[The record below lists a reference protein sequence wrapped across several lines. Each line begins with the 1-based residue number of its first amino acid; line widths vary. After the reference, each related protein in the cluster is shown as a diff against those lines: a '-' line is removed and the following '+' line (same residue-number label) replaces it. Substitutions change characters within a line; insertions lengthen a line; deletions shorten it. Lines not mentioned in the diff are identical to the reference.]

1 MSRYYV
7 ITLSRYC
14 DITSCRYSVIT
25 KYRDNEKEKPE
36 YQNSI
41 PLSVRLFI
49 TSWKTLAGVGSP
61 LWSLGS

>member
-1 MSRYYV
+1 MSLFCYGVISPFRYNAISLY
-7 ITLSRYC
+7 RY
-14 DITSCRYSVIT
+14 
-25 KYRDNEKEKPE
+25 NEKESPE

-61 LWSLGS
+61 LCCAGS

>member
-7 ITLSRYC
+7 ITLFRYHV
-14 DITSCRYSVIT
+14 ISPFRYNAISL
-25 KYRDNEKEKPE
+25 YRYNEKEKPE